1 MGRGLFPDEMISS
14 AYEIDYE
21 AFYAKGY
28 RGIIYDIDNTL
39 VLPDAP
45 ADERAAALF
54 ECLHGIGFQ
63 AIVLSNNKGPRVSSF
78 AEGVNGGYVAGG
90 GKPLPR
96 GYRQAMKQMGTDPE
110 HTLFVGD
117 QIFTD
122 VWGANACGLYTILT
136 RPFTRRE
143 EIQIILKRILEWP
156 ILALYKATHRRE
168 Q

>member
-1 MGRGLFPDEMISS
+1 MGRGLFPDELSPS
-14 AYEIDYE
+14 AYDIDYE
-21 AFYAKGY
+21 AFYQKGY
-28 RGIIYDIDNTL
+28 RGVIFDIDNTL

-54 ECLHGIGFQ
+54 QRLHQIGYG

-78 AEGVNGGYVAGG
+78 AQGVGGDYVAGG

-96 GYRQAMKQMGTDPE
+96 GYRQAMRQIGTDE
-110 HTLFVGD
+110 AHTLFVGD

-122 VWGANACGLYTILT
+122 VWGANTCGLYTILT
-136 RPFTRRE
+136 TPFTRRE

-156 ILALYKATHRRE
+156 ILAVYKLIHH
-168 Q
+168 QK